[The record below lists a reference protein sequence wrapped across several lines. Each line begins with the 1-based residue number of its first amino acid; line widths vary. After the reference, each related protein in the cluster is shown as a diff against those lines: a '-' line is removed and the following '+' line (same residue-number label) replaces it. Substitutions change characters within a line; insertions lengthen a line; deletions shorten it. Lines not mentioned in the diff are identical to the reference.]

1 MKTINEMKAT
11 NEMKTINEL
20 FAMPKTTT
28 EVIASKSFKYKEFT
42 VTAEMSI
49 MRDESGEVVNGS
61 CYAHYNGIFHPA
73 QNYQDA
79 IRIAKE
85 IVDIWKQGKDYEE

>member
-1 MKTINEMKAT
+1 MKTA
-11 NEMKTINEL
+11 NEL
-20 FAMPKTTT
+20 FAMPKFDT
-28 EVIASKSFKYKEFT
+28 EVIASKAFEYNGTT

-85 IVDIWKQGKDYEE
+85 IIASWEQGKDYEGGN

>member
-1 MKTINEMKAT
+1 MKKKGVKYKMDAIYD
-11 NEMKTINEL
+11 L
-20 FAMPKTTT
+20 FAMPKFDT
-28 EVIASKSFKYKEFT
+28 EVIASKSFEYGGTT

-61 CYAHYNGIFHPA
+61 CYAYYNGIFHHA
-73 QNYQDA
+73 QDYQDA

-85 IVDIWKQGKDYEE
+85 IIDTWKQGKDYEGGT

>member
-1 MKTINEMKAT
+1 MKAIDKK
-11 NEMKTINEL
+11 KTINEL

-49 MRDESGEVVNGS
+49 MRDESGEIVNGS
-61 CYAHYNGIFHPA
+61 CYVYHSGIFHPA

-85 IVDIWKQGKDYEE
+85 IVDIWKLGKDYEE

>member
-1 MKTINEMKAT
+1 MKTIND
-11 NEMKTINEL
+11 L

-28 EVIASKSFKYKEFT
+28 EVIASKSFRHNGDT

-49 MRDESGEVVNGS
+49 MRDGTGEVVNGS
-61 CYAHYNGIFHPA
+61 CYAHYNGICHPA
-73 QNYQDA
+73 RTYQDA

-85 IVDIWKQGKDYEE
+85 IIDAWERGEDYEGGN

>member
-1 MKTINEMKAT
+1 MKTIND
-11 NEMKTINEL
+11 L
-20 FAMPKTTT
+20 FAIPKTTT
-28 EVIASKSFKYKEFT
+28 EVITSKSFEHNGAT

-49 MRDESGEVVNGS
+49 MRDETGEIVNGS

-85 IVDIWKQGKDYEE
+85 IVSAWEQGKDYEGGN